1 MLALFSCFCCRPIKC
16 AHCPATFMK
25 QGYLR
30 KHMPTHVKDYC
41 FACHICGRKFTRKFV
56 LDKHIRTH
64 QQHRGF
70 PCNVCPQNFLT
81 AEGLRNHVGVHTG
94 ERPYKCGLCPMAF
107 KFSGASSVHRRS
119 KHMVDGNYHCEKCLF
134 THASF
139 PLFKSHLLVC
149 TPDVIVHWNGIL
161 FFYFVL
167 RWTLSFILILATFP
181 RLYTLQ
187 LVSIVPSNRHSIL
200 FPCFRPFA
208 CQLCS
213 AEFTRNDFYK
223 RHLLVH
229 NNEYPYSCSICKR
242 NFKRKYDR
250 DRHVDSHSQIRKF
263 NCPYCEQHFLHSRGL
278 KNHIGV
284 HTGEQAFKCGLCARA
299 FKFSGSASVHRRTH
313 MVLGRYQCKSCG
325 FLQTGF
331 KMFVAHLRSCAP
343 HLLIER
349 QL

>member
-1 MLALFSCFCCRPIKC
+1 MTCDAKSFASIVMPPPPLHITLMLALFSCFCCRPIKC

-41 FACHICGRKFTRKFV
+41 FPCHICGRKFTRKFV

-149 TPDVIVHWNGIL
+149 TPDVIVH
-161 FFYFVL
+161 
-167 RWTLSFILILATFP
+167 
-181 RLYTLQ
+181 
-187 LVSIVPSNRHSIL
+187 
-200 FPCFRPFA
+200 
-208 CQLCS
+208 
-213 AEFTRNDFYK
+213 
-223 RHLLVH
+223 
-229 NNEYPYSCSICKR
+229 
-242 NFKRKYDR
+242 
-250 DRHVDSHSQIRKF
+250 
-263 NCPYCEQHFLHSRGL
+263 
-278 KNHIGV
+278 
-284 HTGEQAFKCGLCARA
+284 
-299 FKFSGSASVHRRTH
+299 
-313 MVLGRYQCKSCG
+313 
-325 FLQTGF
+325 
-331 KMFVAHLRSCAP
+331 
-343 HLLIER
+343 
-349 QL
+349 